1 MGDTRGYGH
10 PPPTQAPVQSAPGGG
25 GYSSYE
31 QNSTYGSGSYGQTPA
46 STAYGSQPNANFSTP
61 PAQGNFGGPP
71 PTQGGYGGG
80 PPSGGSYG
88 GPPSSNGNYGGQ
100 GGGYNSGLGMAPPPL
115 SAPPGCGG
123 MYGSPLKQSPA
134 PIPRRDQGRGYYK
147 GNSTIRCLWFFFGF
161 ANVDHLLLKDL
172 TEGVK
177 YPPPPPFFSFFLFSF
192 FFPSPKFPK
201 VRALQEGYTHVSFWT
216 LALS

>member
-1 MGDTRGYGH
+1 MRRVTEVKLLLPGGYGH

-31 QNSTYGSGSYGQTPA
+31 QNSNYGSGNYGQTPA
-46 STAYGSQPNANFSTP
+46 STAYGGSQPSANFSPP

-100 GGGYNSGLGMAPPPL
+100 GGGYNSKSNL
-115 SAPPGCGG
+115 SCFCVFIFQE
-123 MYGSPLKQSPA
+123 YGTDKT
-134 PIPRRDQGRGYYK
+134 DM
-147 GNSTIRCLWFFFGF
+147 T
-161 ANVDHLLLKDL
+161 
-172 TEGVK
+172 
-177 YPPPPPFFSFFLFSF
+177 
-192 FFPSPKFPK
+192 
-201 VRALQEGYTHVSFWT
+201 
-216 LALS
+216 

>member
-1 MGDTRGYGH
+1 MSNELVMRRVTEVKLLLPGGYGH

-100 GGGYNSGLGMAPPPL
+100 GGGYNSKSDLH
-115 SAPPGCGG
+115 CFCVFIF
-123 MYGSPLKQSPA
+123 QE
-134 PIPRRDQGRGYYK
+134 
-147 GNSTIRCLWFFFGF
+147 FGT
-161 ANVDHLLLKDL
+161 DKTDM
-172 TEGVK
+172 T
-177 YPPPPPFFSFFLFSF
+177 
-192 FFPSPKFPK
+192 
-201 VRALQEGYTHVSFWT
+201 
-216 LALS
+216 